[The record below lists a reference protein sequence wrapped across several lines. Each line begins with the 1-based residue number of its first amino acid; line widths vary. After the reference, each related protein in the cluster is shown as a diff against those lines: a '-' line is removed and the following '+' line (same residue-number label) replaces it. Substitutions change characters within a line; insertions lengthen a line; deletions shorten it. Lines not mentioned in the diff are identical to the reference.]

1 MTGPRYR
8 IELAEPA
15 AHRYRVLLTL
25 ANPAAEQDFSLPAWI
40 PGSYM
45 VREFAKHLSRL
56 EARQGGRD
64 LPVEQLDKAS
74 WRLRCQ
80 GRAALTLSYEVYAF
94 DASVRTAWLD
104 ERRAF
109 FNPSSLCL
117 RAHGREDERHRIEL
131 ARLPGGWQ
139 VATEM
144 AAADGGFEAA
154 GYDELLDH
162 PFEIGAYWQGE
173 FVAAGVPHRI
183 VVAGGWPSFDGERL
197 LADVRSIC
205 EAQIAFWDDANKAPF
220 ERYSFLLWAVDDG
233 HGGLEHRASTALICA
248 RRELPTA
255 AEPAVP
261 GDPYARLL
269 GLFSH
274 EYFHAW
280 NVKRLRPAEFA
291 RFDYQRENH
300 TELLWFFEGF
310 TSYYDD
316 QFLLRTG
323 LIDAATYLKLLG
335 KTVNQVLATPGRL
348 SYSVAQA
355 SFDAWTR
362 YYRPDENTANAT
374 VSYYTKGSL
383 VALAL
388 DLALRELPASNKAHP
403 SLDGV
408 MQRLW
413 QLGRP
418 IQHRDVAQAL
428 ADEAGQPPLISA
440 SKPETPLVDAWQ
452 AVLDRW
458 TETCEELP
466 LQALLDKLGI
476 AWNSKAAPLPQQ
488 WGLRIQEAGGGAK
501 VQAIMRGSLAEQIGL
516 SVGDELL
523 ALDGWRVKKAEDLI
537 AWHDAAQAQ
546 ALVVSRDQRV
556 LTLTVPALASGATN
570 KPRKQT
576 KGQATPAPASELIA
590 LTLADVA
597 QAPDKLARRQAWLQA

>member
-310 TSYYDD
+310 TSYYDELM
-316 QFLLRTG
+316 LLRAG
-323 LIDAATYLKLLG
+323 RIDAPRYLKLLAAS
-335 KTVNQVLATPGRL
+335 VNGVLATPGRRVQPL
-348 SYSVAQA
+348 SAA
-355 SFDAWTR
+355 SFEAWTKF
-362 YYRPDENTANAT
+362 YRPDENSPNAT
-374 VSYYTKGSL
+374 SNYYTQGAL
-383 VALAL
+383 VALCL
-388 DLALRELPASNKAHP
+388 DLSLRTRES
-403 SLDGV
+403 SLDAL

-413 QLGRP
+413 ATSGGGPVGEADILAA
-418 IQHRDVAQAL
+418 VQAL
-428 ADEAGQPPLISA
+428 GGKEVAGRLHGWVHG
-440 SKPETPLVDAWQ
+440 TD
-452 AVLDRW
+452 
-458 TETCEELP
+458 ELP
-466 LQALLDKLGI
+466 LRELLEGHGI
-476 AWNSKAAPLPQQ
+476 AWRDEGRQTLAQRL
-488 WGLRIQEAGGGAK
+488 GLRVREAALTGIGVTHVLAGGAAEAGGLNA
-501 VQAIMRGSLAEQIGL
+501 R
-516 SVGDELL
+516 DEILGCNGWRLRRLDEVPGLL
-523 ALDGWRVKKAEDLI
+523 AAGDTRLRL
-537 AWHDAAQAQ
+537 
-546 ALVVSRDQRV
+546 LVSRDQRLLELDV
-556 LTLTVPALASGATN
+556 ELPPARPASVALGLADGEPAL
-570 KPRKQT
+570 
-576 KGQATPAPASELIA
+576 
-590 LTLADVA
+590 
-597 QAPDKLARRQAWLQA
+597 RRRWLCA